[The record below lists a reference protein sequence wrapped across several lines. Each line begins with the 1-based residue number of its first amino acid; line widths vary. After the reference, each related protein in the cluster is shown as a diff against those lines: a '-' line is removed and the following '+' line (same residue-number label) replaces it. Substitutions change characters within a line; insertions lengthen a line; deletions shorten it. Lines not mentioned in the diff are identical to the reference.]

1 MTTLEQLARNAWI
14 GWGSFAQW
22 TVCADCDEWRY
33 CRSRGGHHYLC
44 LGCFDQ
50 R

>member
-1 MTTLEQLARNAWI
+1 MKLETRARYAWI
-14 GWGSFAQW
+14 AWGAYAQW
-22 TVCADCDEWRY
+22 TICHYCREWRY
-33 CRSRGGHHYLC
+33 CRSRGGARYRC